1 MLSRTVNSQIRH
13 AAPVFAALG
22 DDVRLSLVARLSQGE
37 PLSITRLSEKLP
49 ITRQAVTKH
58 LHVLADAGLVAVEK
72 SGREQIWMLQPDA
85 LREAQQCLDTITR
98 QWGDALERLKALVEE
113 G

>member
-1 MLSRTVNSQIRH
+1 
-13 AAPVFAALG
+13 
-22 DDVRLSLVARLSQGE
+22 
-37 PLSITRLSEKLP
+37 
-49 ITRQAVTKH
+49 

-98 QWGDALERLKALVEE
+98 QWGDALERLKALVEQ